1 MTAPRAHA
9 TWHHARPAPP
19 RARACPALPAA
30 RVPQPFQPHDQPAC
44 PARLSVPTCPEPPDL
59 THRSR
64 SCLVRDTRGHPGF

>member
-30 RVPQPFQPHDQPAC
+30 RVPQPFQPHDQPPSYRPRAAG
-44 PARLSVPTCPEPPDL
+44 PHPLQPIVPGQRHERP
-59 THRSR
+59 
-64 SCLVRDTRGHPGF
+64 PGFL